1 MTGVSP
7 AIAYNEAMRRMICLF
22 LFGAGLAGCGGSGP
36 TPPSPGT
43 ATPQNPVSAAYRFA
57 ACMRQ
62 HGVPVPD
69 PQVSNHGGNQSVR
82 MEAVSPNSPVGKAA
96 QKACAGI
103 LPAPQNE
110 NPTQIAQQRRQRAL
124 GLLSFARCMRAHGVT
139 SFPDPDAQGQ
149 INEQAL
155 ANARIDVHQPSVFQ
169 AAETCI
175 PASHGA
181 LTRAALAQAANRGG

>member
-1 MTGVSP
+1 VTGASP
-7 AIAYNEAMRRMICLF
+7 AIAYNAAMRRMICLF
-22 LFGAGLAGCGGSGP
+22 LFGAGLAGCGGTGS

-43 ATPQNPVSAAYRFA
+43 AGPQNLVSAAYRYA

-69 PQVSNHGGNQSVR
+69 PQVSNQGGSQRIRQVVH
-82 MEAVSPNSPVGKAA
+82 VSNSPAFKAA

-103 LPAPQNE
+103 LPGPQNE
-110 NPTQIAQQRRQRAL
+110 NPTQIAQQRHQRAL
-124 GLLSFARCMRAHGVT
+124 GLLSFARCMRSHGVT

-155 ANARIDVHQPSVFQ
+155 ANARVDVHLPSVFQ

>member
-1 MTGVSP
+1 VTGMSP
-7 AIAYNEAMRRMICLF
+7 AIAYNAAMRRMICLI
-22 LFGAGLAGCGGSGP
+22 LFPLGAGLVGCGGSGSP
-36 TPPSPGT
+36 PPSAGT
-43 ATPQNPVSAAYRFA
+43 AGPPNFARAAYRYA

-69 PQVSNHGGNQSVR
+69 PQVSNQGGHQSVR
-82 MEAVSPNSPVGKAA
+82 IEAISPNSPAGKAA

-103 LPAPQNE
+103 LPPPQS
-110 NPTQIAQQRRQRAL
+110 PAQIAQRQHQRAL

-149 INEQAL
+149 INQQAL
-155 ANARIDVHQPSVFQ
+155 ANARIDIHLPSVLR
-169 AAETCI
+169 AAETCV

-181 LTRAALAQAANRGG
+181 LTRADIAQAAKRGG